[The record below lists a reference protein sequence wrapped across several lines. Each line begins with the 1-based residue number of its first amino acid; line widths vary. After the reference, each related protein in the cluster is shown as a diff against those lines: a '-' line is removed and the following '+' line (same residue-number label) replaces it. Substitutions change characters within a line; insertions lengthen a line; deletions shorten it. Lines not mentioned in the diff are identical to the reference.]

1 MRVINLYLYNRRGEK
16 IFRLFKINFYFNK
29 KKAISM
35 PSSISSD
42 GLVLLP
48 NRDMTTL
55 LLKLRVDNE
64 RFRKSGKVSSR
75 TDTQI

>member
-1 MRVINLYLYNRRGEK
+1 
-16 IFRLFKINFYFNK
+16 
-29 KKAISM
+29 M